1 VRLNWNFVPLAMFV
15 ALALFTGGCGGISA
29 SHTVS
34 PMDFLLPG
42 IMKNDVG
49 PGTNAPAIF
58 PKNSCQLA
66 TAK

>member
-1 VRLNWNFVPLAMFV
+1 MFV

-42 IMKNDVG
+42 VMKNDVG